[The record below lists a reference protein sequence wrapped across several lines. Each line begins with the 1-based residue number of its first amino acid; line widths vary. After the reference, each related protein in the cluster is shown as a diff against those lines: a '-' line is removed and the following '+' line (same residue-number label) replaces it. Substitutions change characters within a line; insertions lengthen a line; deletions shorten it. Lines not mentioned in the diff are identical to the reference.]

1 VTVLVL
7 LGAAGGV
14 AHADPPVIDSPPPAP
29 SPSAAPSS
37 APRPAPRAA
46 PPASAADKELAQKQ
60 AMALH
65 DEAWA
70 LYEEGRYR
78 AAIEKLE
85 AALRIDPEG
94 KELVYNLGL
103 LHEKLADVKEAEAYY
118 RRYLDMDT
126 DPRSR
131 SRTQAT
137 LRRLEGTEKEI
148 APASPPPPAPA
159 PAPPPPPLPRP
170 VRPSVVAL
178 GSVAGAAFLVGSIL
192 GLRAIATNP
201 GQGAA
206 TGPGVTIQDLE
217 ADAQT
222 AHSEAIAADVS
233 FLIMLAAAGTATFLY
248 LSTPRAPSRS
258 GAPSGAPT
266 ASVVAGPGLVRVS
279 F

>member
-1 VTVLVL
+1 VSFFQSAVTVLAL

-14 AHADPPVIDSPPPAP
+14 AHADPPP
-29 SPSAAPSS
+29 
-37 APRPAPRAA
+37 PRAA
-46 PPASAADKELAQKQ
+46 PPASTADKELAHRQ

-70 LYEEGRYR
+70 LYEDGRYR

-118 RRYLDMDT
+118 RRYLDMET
-126 DPRSR
+126 DPRSK

-137 LRRLEGTEKEI
+137 LRRLEGLEKEI
-148 APASPPPPAPA
+148 APTPPPPPALA
-159 PAPPPPPLPRP
+159 PAPPPPLPPRP
-170 VRPSVVAL
+170 VRPWVVAT
-178 GSVAGAAFLVGSIL
+178 GGVAGVAFLMGSIL
-192 GLRAIATNP
+192 GLRAVATNP
-201 GQGAA
+201 GRGAA
-206 TGPGVTIQDLE
+206 TGPGVTIQDLQ

-222 AHSEAIAADVS
+222 AHVEAIGADVS

-248 LSTPRAPSRS
+248 FSTPRAPSRS
-258 GAPSGAPT
+258 GAPSSAPT
-266 ASVVAGPGLVRVS
+266 ASIVAGPGLLRVS